1 MKYSQRR
8 RQRKEITDTQ
18 PENSPTG
25 GKAKRPYIIAAAILA
40 VFLTHAAWQFSF
52 VQGEKLRITE
62 DVMNN
67 AQLEVLPAA
76 TQPDEKAVEAETVLT
91 AEKVTVVET
100 VQETAQKTAQKTVQK
115 AVQKT
120 GAEPARSVVAV
131 RYAPPENNRRTVETK
146 KKIVREPRS
155 ERLRR
160 AEKLLTGL

>member
-1 MKYSQRR
+1 MKYSQRQ

-100 VQETAQKTAQKTVQK
+100 VQETAQKTVQK

-146 KKIVREPRS
+146 KKTAREPRS